1 MPLVERSH
9 LQPQVVFQHTA
20 KIEGKSQTPLKAKL
34 LSAAVLVLYTEH
46 RERGRTVNREKKR
59 SRSLKRGG
67 EEGGRGGQYLYPS

>member
-46 RERGRTVNREKKR
+46 RLGGVERKDSKQREEK
-59 SRSLKRGG
+59 
-67 EEGGRGGQYLYPS
+67 E

>member
-1 MPLVERSH
+1 MERSH

-46 RERGRTVNREKKR
+46 RLGGWGVERKDGKQREEK
-59 SRSLKRGG
+59 
-67 EEGGRGGQYLYPS
+67 E